1 MHRTTNSKTNTAK
14 TCVSSN
20 QNTTQQITKKH
31 QERIAYQLHDQ
42 RPKTTTQQ
50 NCVVIKPS
58 DLDRILVFYAG
69 AMGRRNRVA
78 TSSTDISW
86 VSGVDRSLIGDGTI
100 IAKRLLRMRAEQRER
115 QGLGKIRK

>member
-1 MHRTTNSKTNTAK
+1 VSDAYQDQEQRIARQNSKTNTAK

-42 RPKTTTQQ
+42 HPKTTTQQ

-58 DLDRILVFYAG
+58 DLDRILVFT
-69 AMGRRNRVA
+69 RVRWEEGIVWRHRA
-78 TSSTDISW
+78 PTLVGSLVLTDH
-86 VSGVDRSLIGDGTI
+86 SLGT
-100 IAKRLLRMRAEQRER
+100 EQ
-115 QGLGKIRK
+115 